1 MELLSNLYLY
11 IVPFLLIL
19 TALVFVHELGHYLA
33 ARWNGVK
40 VEVFSIGFGP
50 EIFGWN
56 DKKGTRWKISALP
69 LGGYVKMFSDA
80 DAASRPDQDKI
91 KAMTEEEKKVSLVHK
106 TVWQRIQ
113 VSAMGPIANYIFAI
127 GILGIVFAIYG
138 QQAPTEKAKIGMVIP
153 ESAAAKAGL
162 QQDDEIIEMD
172 GHKIER
178 FTDMQ
183 KIVQD
188 HPDHP
193 LEVII
198 KRGEERK
205 ILTVVP
211 SASDGVTEEGVK
223 KKIGLLGVTQGA
235 ELLKRNPITSFW
247 YATKYTLS
255 ITWTTLKGVGQ
266 MIMGTRST
274 EGLTGPLGI
283 AKFAGQVAQTSWINI
298 FIFTAFLSINLG
310 LINLFPIPIL
320 DGGHLLFYVIEAI
333 RGKPVSEKAQEYAF
347 RFGLAIVVGLFL
359 LSTWNDVNR
368 FQWLKNL
375 FN

>member
-1 MELLSNLYLY
+1 MDILSNLYIY

-50 EIFGWN
+50 EIFGWT
-56 DKKGTRWKISALP
+56 DKAGTRWKISALP
-69 LGGYVKMFSDA
+69 LGGYVRMFSDA
-80 DAASRPDQDKI
+80 DAASRPDQEKI
-91 KAMTEEEKKVSLVHK
+91 KTMTEEEKKVSLVHK

-113 VSAMGPIANYIFAI
+113 VSAMGPIANY
-127 GILGIVFAIYG
+127 VFAILILGGVFAFYG
-138 QQAPTEKAKIGMVIP
+138 QQIPTDKAKIGVVFP
-153 ESAAAKAGL
+153 ESAAARAGL
-162 QQDDEIIEMD
+162 QQDDEIIEMN
-172 GHKIER
+172 GQKVVL

-183 KIVQD
+183 KIVQA
-188 HPDHP
+188 HPEESM
-193 LEVII
+193 EVIL
-198 KRGEERK
+198 KRGDERK
-205 ILTVVP
+205 ILTVIPDVKETKDE
-211 SASDGVTEEGVK
+211 DGSLK
-223 KKIGLLGVTQGA
+223 KVGILGVTQGTDLIQRHPA
-235 ELLKRNPITSFW
+235 TSLW
-247 YATKYTLS
+247 YATKYTFMV
-255 ITWTTLKGVGQ
+255 TATTLKGIGQ

-283 AKFAGQVAQTSWINI
+283 AKFAGQVAQTSWVNI
-298 FIFTAFLSINLG
+298 FIFMAFLSINLG

-320 DGGHLLFYVIEAI
+320 DGGHLLFYFIEAI

-347 RFGLAIVVGLFL
+347 RLGLAIVIGLFL